1 MSYKYNCRIYAPK
14 IRYVKEN
21 TGEIKATD
29 SGFVQK
35 NRIRN
40 ISSEKEDIMSTVE
53 AIWAI
58 CKNGVG
64 LPQISLVG

>member
-1 MSYKYNCRIYAPK
+1 LSYKYNCRIYAPK

-53 AIWAI
+53 AI
-58 CKNGVG
+58 
-64 LPQISLVG
+64 